1 MDVIYFFKCIDIC
14 REKKYVYFL
23 NLCLEHADN
32 IYVLKKVYEG
42 VRKLR
47 NIFNL

>member
-1 MDVIYFFKCIDIC
+1 MSSTFLSVSISAG
-14 REKKYVYFL
+14 KKKNVYFL

-42 VRKLR
+42 VTKLR